1 MQSVPSPR
9 IPRARALQETAEL
22 ADLRLPGRAVEDGFT
37 LGLYGQQDYIFRR
50 AHAGKGQ
57 MNFRAMWFLAS
68 CADSIFFQFYFRAHL
83 PKGRNMD
90 IHRPFSDNTAA
101 RIRQAYLSQPPEKA
115 SQQHD
120 RRTHFLRISA
130 FCLQGFQI
138 PGVQNHS
145 PALSA
150 HPTATAL

>member
-9 IPRARALQETAEL
+9 IRAPALRRKRQEL

-50 AHAGKGQ
+50 AHTGNGQ

-68 CADSIFFQFYFRAHL
+68 CVDSIFFQFYFRAHL

-101 RIRQAYLSQPPEKA
+101 
-115 SQQHD
+115 
-120 RRTHFLRISA
+120 
-130 FCLQGFQI
+130 G
-138 PGVQNHS
+138 
-145 PALSA
+145 
-150 HPTATAL
+150 